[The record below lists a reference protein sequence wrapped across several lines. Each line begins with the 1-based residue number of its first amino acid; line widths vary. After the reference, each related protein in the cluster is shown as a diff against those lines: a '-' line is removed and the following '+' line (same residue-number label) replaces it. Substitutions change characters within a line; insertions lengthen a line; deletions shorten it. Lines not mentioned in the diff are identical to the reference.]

1 MKQILEVN
9 VGGCCIGLG
18 TTTGFCT
25 SDGASSFDCHR
36 LDRDEKIKEIKPPM
50 SNIEE
55 FPLPSRKL
63 SEYDALVAAAP
74 SVLDAIPGA
83 VYLC

>member
-1 MKQILEVN
+1 MRLKVLRF
-9 VGGCCIGLG
+9 GGGAVAGPSAHDIGAL
-18 TTTGFCT
+18 
-25 SDGASSFDCHR
+25 SHSLSP
-36 LDRDEKIKEIKPPM
+36 LNRDEKIKEIKPPM